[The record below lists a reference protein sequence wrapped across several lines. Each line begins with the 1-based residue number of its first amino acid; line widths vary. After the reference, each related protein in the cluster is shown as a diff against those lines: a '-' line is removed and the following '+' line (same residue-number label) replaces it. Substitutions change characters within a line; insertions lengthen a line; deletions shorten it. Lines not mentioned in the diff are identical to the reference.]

1 MDFIA
6 TALLFLSIAF
16 LDVFTMYFT
25 VLRAKFGEAIKIE
38 DNTISETEKDFN
50 KWFNISNNLFY
61 AFWVCLF
68 IVVTLIEFVSYYDL
82 AHFVVLLLAEI
93 SIFCMSLH
101 LWKTKDYIGAF
112 ASLLLLTHFT
122 AFIQL

>member
-1 MDFIA
+1 MEFIA

-16 LDVFTMYFT
+16 MDVFTMYFV
-25 VLRAKFGEAIKIE
+25 VLRAKFGEAIKVE
-38 DNTISETEKDFN
+38 DNTISETEKSFN
-50 KWFNISNNLFY
+50 KWFNICNNLFY

-68 IVVTLIEFVSYYDL
+68 IVVASVEVVSHYYL
-82 AHFVVLLLAEI
+82 AHFIVLLLAEI
-93 SIFCMSLH
+93 LIFCTSLH